1 MEVTQI
7 LHMNGGLGETSYANN
22 SLIARKVISMSTQ
35 MIEESVTELYKS
47 MVPKTMC
54 IADLGSSAGPNTLFA
69 ASEVVRTVGKLRQK
83 LEHRAALD
91 FQIYLNDLPGN
102 DFNSLF
108 RVFLPR
114 FQSELRREMPPGS
127 GQCFVY
133 GAPGSFYGRL
143 FAAKSLHFVH
153 SSTSLMWLSKV
164 PAGVGLNK
172 ENICVSS
179 TSPKTVI
186 NAYYKQFQGDFST
199 FLRCRSEEVV
209 GGGRMVLSMLGRK
222 SEEASSQDGCYIWE
236 LLAMAIKEMVSQGL
250 IEENK
255 LHTFHIPY
263 FTPSPAEVAAEV
275 EKEGSFALNA
285 VEVSEIS
292 WAACSNSPLHSE
304 NAWHMASCL
313 RSVAEPLL
321 VEQFGEVLIDEL
333 FENYRKILSHRMS
346 VEDNKFVNV
355 SVSMTRRD

>member
-1 MEVTQI
+1 
-7 LHMNGGLGETSYANN
+7 
-22 SLIARKVISMSTQ
+22 MSTQ

-236 LLAMAIKEMVSQGL
+236 LLAMAIKEMVSQ
-250 IEENK
+250 
-255 LHTFHIPY
+255 
-263 FTPSPAEVAAEV
+263 
-275 EKEGSFALNA
+275 
-285 VEVSEIS
+285 
-292 WAACSNSPLHSE
+292 
-304 NAWHMASCL
+304 
-313 RSVAEPLL
+313 
-321 VEQFGEVLIDEL
+321 
-333 FENYRKILSHRMS
+333 
-346 VEDNKFVNV
+346 
-355 SVSMTRRD
+355 